1 MKTFRGYFWEKGRK
15 TFLMG
20 GLLVSI
26 TLAEACTSSRDNP
39 VLEPAE
45 PQRTYTTS
53 PTVRDMNEQAS
64 DVNRKKNIEDRNPNA
79 PANQTPAMRSQ
90 KILPGRQ
97 PVAPDTIR
105 RPALPPRPDT
115 TRRRRNQ

>member
-1 MKTFRGYFWEKGRK
+1 MVS
-15 TFLMG
+15 FL
-20 GLLVSI
+20 LLGV
-26 TLAEACTSSRDNP
+26 LAGACTSSRDNAA
-39 VLEPAE
+39 LEPTE
-45 PQRTYTTS
+45 PQRTYSTM
-53 PTVRDMNEQAS
+53 PTVRDMNEQSS

-97 PVAPDTIR
+97 PAVPDTIR

-115 TRRRRNQ
+115 TRRRRN